1 MKIKNGFY
9 TTEKCVPRKV
19 KKEKK
24 KLKIPKTGIYY
35 KRIKKTF
42 QNQEVGR
49 YVEESKWIQ
58 NSCYENFD
66 QLKFI

>member
-19 KKEKK
+19 KKEKKQK

-49 YVEESKWIQ
+49 YVEESK
-58 NSCYENFD
+58 
-66 QLKFI
+66 